1 MQISLESTQEFLG
14 WPTPQ
19 EITHPQGA
27 GAGVCASLVREKIG
41 RALIRF
47 GDAQNAILGILV
59 PDSQSASTQTPIAV
73 VANFD
78 RLVSEPTLRELQRLC
93 WNFSNTP
100 TLITFEPG
108 LLRVWTCCESP
119 DQNRRLEDFVVHRV
133 SSDELDS
140 KHSLALE
147 NLGARALHWVNLVS
161 GEFFQQHAH
170 RFNRDGR
177 ADQML
182 LGNLRYIRARLI
194 EAGLEDD
201 DVCHDLLARIIFV
214 QFLFDRKDSDGI
226 AALNPNRL
234 ARLHNDGILARLHTS
249 FDSILSDY
257 ADTYRLFDWLNTK
270 FNGDLFPGKGDT
282 AADRARGWVA
292 EKRIVTRQHLSLLAD
307 FVRGD
312 LEMPSGQAHLW
323 PEYSFDVIPLEFIS
337 SIYETFVTE
346 RAARNGIFYTPSHLV
361 DFILDRVLPW
371 IGNFSG
377 EGIPALSSSLETSK
391 P

>member
-1 MQISLESTQEFLG
+1 M
-14 WPTPQ
+14 
-19 EITHPQGA
+19 
-27 GAGVCASLVREKIG
+27 
-41 RALIRF
+41 
-47 GDAQNAILGILV
+47 
-59 PDSQSASTQTPIAV
+59 
-73 VANFD
+73 
-78 RLVSEPTLRELQRLC
+78 
-93 WNFSNTP
+93 
-100 TLITFEPG
+100 
-108 LLRVWTCCESP
+108 
-119 DQNRRLEDFVVHRV
+119 VHRV

-182 LGNLRYIRARLI
+182 LGNLRYIRGRLT

-201 DVCHDLLARIIFV
+201 DICHDLLARIIFV
-214 QFLFDRKDSDGI
+214 QFLFDRKDSEGI
-226 AALNPNRL
+226 AALNPNML
-234 ARLHNDGILARLHTS
+234 ARLHNDGILARLHAS

-257 ADTYRLFDWLNTK
+257 ADTYKLFDWLNTK

-282 AADRARGWVA
+282 VADRAKGWAA
-292 EKRIVTRQHLSLLAD
+292 EKRVVTKRHLSLLAD

-312 LEMPSGQAHLW
+312 VNMPSSQLRLW
-323 PEYSFDVIPLEFIS
+323 PQYSFDVIPLEFIS

-361 DFILDRVLPW
+361 NFILDRVL
-371 IGNFSG
+371 
-377 EGIPALSSSLETSK
+377 LSRAE
-391 P
+391 